1 MVEKTCC
8 PPYTIRLEAERFK
21 PGRDLRR
28 CLNRLNRY
36 LSGDTLSPAVGGDQ
50 NMLGAQ
56 VKGGRG
62 GGGQRRIER
71 ERAPET
77 SSSGALRGELA
88 HALAVAVEG
97 AVAEGEMPQVASACA
112 TGARMQVYCLSEARR
127 AGLPGAPSGGGESFF
142 SALPR
147 ALAGAMQKEGLPTE
161 PAAVVETLLPRLE
174 GILGDRAKVMPVNGF
189 LNFLCDGGGARG
201 GGSEGGG
208 QACGEDKKPRPSHGR
223 AWSGG
228 PARGKVEG
236 QEEGSRAGGGSEKKL
251 EISFVRPECSEEV
264 FSLYKKYQMEVHNET
279 EDEISKEAFTHFL
292 VETPL
297 TSVSRAE
304 DPSAPSIGYGSHHMQ
319 FRIDGRLVAVSAV
332 DVLPRCLSSKYAF
345 WDPDL
350 AHLSL
355 GKVTACKEIEWVRQ
369 ASLESPQ
376 LSYYYMGFYIDTCPK
391 MAYKADYKPSEL
403 LCVKNLQWYPAEQA
417 KSALKQQQERG
428 AYVPLSEALADGEG
442 KGSGTGACGGDA
454 DPGRA
459 VVDDLRLML
468 APNCVVTPKWLRQQ
482 QRVPKAALEAL
493 EEPLREVIKVC
504 GSELAG
510 RLVLMLGKGAK
521 GGDGEG
527 AVERRTTV

>member
-1 MVEKTCC
+1 
-8 PPYTIRLEAERFK
+8 
-21 PGRDLRR
+21 
-28 CLNRLNRY
+28 
-36 LSGDTLSPAVGGDQ
+36 
-50 NMLGAQ
+50 MLGFHGKA
-56 VKGGRG
+56 GRG
-62 GGGQRRIER
+62 GGGQRRMAR

-88 HALAVAVEG
+88 QALAEAVEG
-97 AVAEGEMPQVASACA
+97 AVVEGEMPQVAGACA
-112 TGARMQVYCLSEARR
+112 TETRMQVHCLSKARR
-127 AGLPGAPSGGGESFF
+127 AGLPGAPPGGGESFF

-161 PAAVVETLLPRLE
+161 PAAVVEALLPRLE
-174 GILGDRAKVMPVNGF
+174 GILGDRAKIMPVNGF
-189 LNFLCDGGGARG
+189 LNFLCEGGGV

-208 QACGEDKKPRPSHGR
+208 PSNGVDKMPLPSRGKAR
-223 AWSGG
+223 SGG
-228 PARGKVEG
+228 TAPGKVGG
-236 QEEGSRAGGGSEKKL
+236 QKQGSATGAGSEQKL
-251 EISFVRPECSEEV
+251 EISFVRPECSDEV
-264 FSLYKKYQMEVHNET
+264 FSLYKKYQMEVHKET
-279 EDEISKEAFTHFL
+279 EEEISKEAFTHFL

-297 TSVSRAE
+297 APVSRAE
-304 DPSAPSIGYGSHHMQ
+304 DPSAPSIGYGSHYMQ

-355 GKVTACKEIEWVRQ
+355 GKVTACKEIEWVRR
-369 ASLESPQ
+369 ASVESPQ
-376 LSYYYMGFYIDTCPK
+376 LSYYYMGYYIDTCPK

-417 KSALKQQQERG
+417 KIALKQQQERG
-428 AYVPLSEALADGEG
+428 AYVPLSEALADGG
-442 KGSGTGACGGDA
+442 AGGSGTEGCGGDA
-454 DPGRA
+454 APGHA

-493 EEPLREVIKVC
+493 EEPLREVVRVC

-521 GGDGEG
+521 GGEESQGEG
-527 AVERRTTV
+527 TVDRRATV

>member
-8 PPYTIRLEAERFK
+8 PPYTIRLEAGRFK

-36 LSGDTLSPAVGGDQ
+36 LSGATLGPTMGGDQ
-50 NMLGAQ
+50 NMLGFHGKA
-56 VKGGRG
+56 G
-62 GGGQRRIER
+62 GGGGAEEDGTGAGAGDLLFRGPAGRARAGPGRGCRRR
-71 ERAPET
+71 CGGGGDAAGGWRLCDRDQDA
-77 SSSGALRGELA
+77 GALLI
-88 HALAVAVEG
+88 EG
-97 AVAEGEMPQVASACA
+97 PSG
-112 TGARMQVYCLSEARR
+112 
-127 AGLPGAPSGGGESFF
+127 GAPRCAARGGESFF

-161 PAAVVETLLPRLE
+161 PAAVVEALLPRLE
-174 GILGDRAKVMPVNGF
+174 GILGDRAKIMPVNGF
-189 LNFLCDGGGARG
+189 LNFLCEGGGV

-208 QACGEDKKPRPSHGR
+208 PSNGVDKMPLPSRGKAR
-223 AWSGG
+223 SGG
-228 PARGKVEG
+228 TAPGKVGG
-236 QEEGSRAGGGSEKKL
+236 QKQGSATGAGSEQKL
-251 EISFVRPECSEEV
+251 EISFVRPECSDEV
-264 FSLYKKYQMEVHNET
+264 FSLYKKYQMEVHKET
-279 EDEISKEAFTHFL
+279 EEEISKEAFTHFL

-297 TSVSRAE
+297 APVSRAE
-304 DPSAPSIGYGSHHMQ
+304 DPSAPSIGYGSHYMQ

-355 GKVTACKEIEWVRQ
+355 GKVTACKEIEWVRR
-369 ASLESPQ
+369 ASVESPQ
-376 LSYYYMGFYIDTCPK
+376 LSYYYMGYYIDTCPK

-417 KSALKQQQERG
+417 KIALKQQQERG
-428 AYVPLSEALADGEG
+428 AYVPLSEALADGG
-442 KGSGTGACGGDA
+442 AGGSGTEGCGGDA
-454 DPGRA
+454 APGHA

-493 EEPLREVIKVC
+493 EEPLREVVRVC

-521 GGDGEG
+521 GGEESQGEG
-527 AVERRTTV
+527 TVDRRATV